1 MYYIFCF
8 VLIQRSIKREFSLTI
23 PSNLHYLTSVRTNET
38 SKQLPQS
45 TASSASSATDFPGD
59 FLSAENDLLSLS
71 LRSEENFVG
80 DGVRDLIGDSDVFVD
95 EKDLVGDD
103 LVSNVLVDENVF
115 EGGDKSR
122 QLPNLEGLPIVGDCD
137 IDEDSS

>member
-1 MYYIFCF
+1 
-8 VLIQRSIKREFSLTI
+8 
-23 PSNLHYLTSVRTNET
+23 LTSVRANET
-38 SKQLPQS
+38 SNQLPQS